1 MLKATDP
8 FLPPWETDPGL
19 CHTFLD
25 QGHKSLPELGES

>member
-19 CHTFLD
+19 YHTFSD
-25 QGHKSLPELGES
+25 QGHKSLLQPGEL